1 MERRKVRDADDAREL
16 LSAARR
22 AGLRLGVWA
31 RANGLD
37 GRSLHAWKMNL
48 ERGSASRRRGGRTA
62 VSLVELVPTGTSSPA
77 RYALRR
83 GDVTFEFGDDARD
96 EMLQRVLAVLRAC

>member
-1 MERRKVRDADDAREL
+1 MERRKVRDEADARESL
-16 LSAARR
+16 AAARR
-22 AGLRLGVWA
+22 AGVRLGVWA
-31 RANGLD
+31 RANGMD

-48 ERGSASRRRGGRTA
+48 ERGSESRTRAVRRPA
-62 VSLVELVPTGTSSPA
+62 SLVELVPTGTSSPA

-83 GDVTFEFGDDARD
+83 GDVTFEFGDDARE